1 MSNTENPVT
10 PTEEHQPEA
19 SHDKEK
25 LEEKVKVLTG
35 DAETKSKEIEGL
47 KVEIK
52 KKDEE
57 ISG

>member
-1 MSNTENPVT
+1 MSNTEIPVT

-25 LEEKVKVLTG
+25 LEEKIKLLTG
-35 DAETKSKEIEGL
+35 DVEMKSKEIEGL
-47 KVEIK
+47 KEEIN
-52 KKDEE
+52 KKDDE